1 MGNLKIT
8 DIVDAQAIE
17 DVQKLSEE
25 LAKAHRIY
33 TDAAKELA
41 NGLKINVEVIGDL
54 DKLDKL
60 IANTAQ
66 KANAATKALN
76 EQMAKTQQVTAQT
89 TNTISREL
97 AEIEK
102 SNKAKREQVQVD
114 EQAVQLAKAQ
124 LGSIQSNVAQLKTYK
139 DELSELAKKKK
150 DKNGLTTE
158 EMQREIELKA
168 AIAEVNSVIK
178 AQVKEQQAAEGSY
191 QQISQKLELLKR
203 AYKGLNEQE
212 KQSEAGNAMAD
223 EISKLDAHL
232 KDLSADMGE
241 FQRNVGNYAVANQS
255 VRAELK
261 SLITEIATLTVQYR
275 NMSDEEKNS
284 AEGVALAE
292 KLKESTEKASELRD
306 AMDDVNREI
315 KNSADDAKN
324 FTAITEGV
332 NLLTNGFGACKAA
345 CTLLGLSEQ
354 DLQEVEAELV
364 AVMTISQAI
373 RQAQLSLQKESS
385 LMTGIQ
391 TIQTK
396 ALAAA
401 KEMEA
406 KGTVAATVAQR
417 AFNLVAKANPYVLL
431 AAAIVTVVGA
441 LAALSIGLSKARKE
455 EAANNKVIE
464 DGIEAKAKA
473 AGELQLYIAKIETFK
488 GSAEEEKELVDELN
502 NKYGDQC
509 GIYSSLSE
517 WKQKLINQGED
528 MVNVLMLEAQAAAL
542 AQLYT
547 ENFRASLEAEKAMY
561 DGPGWKKYAGAA
573 FARAA
578 FGLGGLVLAAT
589 TGEEA
594 WDAYY
599 RKQKKDAEESM
610 EELSTR
616 MVDIQTQIVAA
627 KRKLKAGSHS
637 NSGKSGGSGR
647 STSGGTTSNDSDP
660 VQEDIDRR
668 RTLLNA
674 ELQAYKEYSAEWV
687 KAQADSYQLDYEEA
701 MHKCQLK
708 GEERAEY
715 EKNMQQKL
723 NNDLEQLYSD
733 LDEFNEQRMQ
743 EVFEREKQA
752 LEDKYASAQ
761 ALADRNHTLALAN
774 LKKMHNE
781 GLISEQEYQT
791 KVAEENER
799 YALEKLQCT
808 KDYLQKCLDSEVFNA
823 DEQIKIKEKLADI
836 DAQILLQQEQNFEDS
851 EKRKTEIAKKEADAR
866 KEGILKALQHASD
879 AISAISGLTDAI
891 FKNKIQG
898 VEEQIEA
905 NNNAYDQ
912 EEQRIDE
919 MAERGAI
926 TEEEAEARKQR
937 AKKKTQKENEKL
949 EKEKAALQR
958 KQAIFDKA
966 TQVAGA
972 SINIAAA
979 IIKALPNIPLSIL
992 VGTLGAIQLA
1002 TILATPIPKYAEGT
1016 KKGGHQGGLAIVGDG
1031 GKSELV
1037 MYDGKA
1043 YVTANRPQLVNL
1055 PKGAEVLPDA
1065 SLYQRLT
1072 SVSISPLSDRSERV
1086 AAQAGVVVNN
1096 DYTSLERRT
1105 EETNA
1110 LLRSMM
1116 RQSAKLS
1123 ASQQFE
1129 IYKATRV

>member
-8 DIVDAQAIE
+8 DIVDKQAIE

-60 IANTAQ
+60 IATTAQ
-66 KANAATKALN
+66 KANAATQALN

-212 KQSEAGNAMAD
+212 KQSEAGKAMAD

-261 SLITEIATLTVQYR
+261 SLIAEIATLTVQYR

-401 KEMEA
+401 KQMEA
-406 KGTVAATVAQR
+406 KGTVAATIAQR
-417 AFNLVAKANPYVLL
+417 AYNIVAKANPYVLL

-441 LAALSIGLSKARKE
+441 LAAFAIGTNKAKKNE
-455 EAANNKVIE
+455 QEL
-464 DGIEAKAKA
+464 AKATLSGAEARVKA
-473 AGELQLYIAKIETFK
+473 QIEMEAYIDKVEKFN
-488 GSAEEEKELVDELN
+488 GSARDEKELVDELN
-502 NKYGDQC
+502 EKYGGLMGNYQT
-509 GIYSSLSE
+509 LAE
-517 WKQKLINQGED
+517 WKDKLIVKGYDYIRMME
-528 MVNVLMLEAQAAAL
+528 LEAEAAAL
-542 AQLYT
+542 TQLYIDKYKELEEYKQEMNGGLGISDFFKPRERGKFSRLNAEMEEYKNRLFDVQQQAQLLRQSFKNREVSKST
-547 ENFRASLEAEKAMY
+547 NTNTTTKTNKAAEA
-561 DGPGWKKYAGAA
+561 
-573 FARAA
+573 
-578 FGLGGLVLAAT
+578 
-589 TGEEA
+589 
-594 WDAYY
+594 
-599 RKQKKDAEESM
+599 
-610 EELSTR
+610 
-616 MVDIQTQIVAA
+616 
-627 KRKLKAGSHS
+627 
-637 NSGKSGGSGR
+637 
-647 STSGGTTSNDSDP
+647 DSDP
-660 VQEDIDRR
+660 VQENIDRR

-715 EKNMQQKL
+715 EKNMQRKL
-723 NNDLEQLYSD
+723 NNDLAQLSED

-743 EVFEREKQA
+743 EVFEREKKQ
-752 LEDKYASAQ
+752 LEDKYASEQ
-761 ALADRNHTLALAN
+761 ALADRNHTLTLAK
-774 LKKMHNE
+774 LKQMHNQ
-781 GLISEQEYQT
+781 GLISEQEYQS

-799 YALEKLQCT
+799 YAMEKLQCT
-808 KDYLQKCLDSEVFNA
+808 KEYLQSCVDSFAFSA
-823 DEQIKIKEKLADI
+823 DEQTKIREKMADI

-851 EKRKTEIAKKEADAR
+851 EKRKTEIAKREADAR
-866 KEGILKALQHASD
+866 KEGIIKAMSYAND
-879 AISAISGLTDAI
+879 AISAISGLTNAI
-891 FKNKIQG
+891 FKNKIQN

-905 NNNAYDQ
+905 NNSAYDK
-912 EEQRIDE
+912 EEERIDQL
-919 MAERGAI
+919 AERGAI
-926 TEEEAEARKQR
+926 SEEEAEARKQK

-966 TQVAGA
+966 TQVASA

-992 VGTLGAIQLA
+992 IGTLGAIQLA
-1002 TILATPIPKYAEGT
+1002 TIIATPIPKYAEGT
-1016 KKGGHQGGLAIVGDG
+1016 KKGGHPGGLAVVGDG

-1043 YVTANRPQLVNL
+1043 FVTSNRPQLVNL
-1055 PKGAEVLPDA
+1055 PKGAEVFPDA
-1065 SLYQRLT
+1065 TIYQRLN
-1072 SVSISPLSDRSERV
+1072 SVSVSPLSDRAERV

-1096 DYTSLERRT
+1096 DYTALERRT

-1110 LLRSMM
+1110 LLRSMI
-1116 RQSAKLS
+1116 RQNARLS
-1123 ASQQFE
+1123 ASQQYE

>member
-8 DIVDAQAIE
+8 DIVDKQAIE
-17 DVQKLSEE
+17 DVQKLSDE

-60 IANTAQ
+60 IATTAQ
-66 KANAATKALN
+66 KANAATKSLN
-76 EQMAKTQQVTAQT
+76 EQMAKTQQVTAKT

-168 AIAEVNSVIK
+168 AITEVNSVIK

-212 KQSEAGNAMAD
+212 KQSEAGKAMAD

-261 SLITEIATLTVQYR
+261 SLIAEIATLTVQYR

-292 KLKESTEKASELRD
+292 KLKESTERASELRD

-455 EAANNKVIE
+455 EAANDKVIE

-488 GSAEEEKELVDELN
+488 GSAEDEKELVDELN

-517 WKQKLINQGED
+517 WKQKLIDQGED

-547 ENFRASLEAEKAMY
+547 ENFRASLEADKAIDEGAGM
-561 DGPGWKKYAGAA
+561 KKYAAGAM
-573 FARAA
+573 
-578 FGLGGLVLAAT
+578 FGLGGIFLAAT
-589 TGEEA
+589 TGEDA

-599 RKQKKDAEESM
+599 QKQKKDAEESM

-616 MVDIQTQIVAA
+616 MVNIQTQIAEA
-627 KRKLKAGSHS
+627 KRKLKVGSKS
-637 NSGKSGGSGR
+637 KSGKSSGSTR
-647 STSGGTTSNDSDP
+647 SQETSNDSDP

-687 KAQADSYQLDYEEA
+687 KAQAASYQLDYEEA

-715 EKNMQQKL
+715 EKNMQRKL
-723 NNDLEQLYSD
+723 NNDLEQLSAD
-733 LDEFNEQRMQ
+733 LDEFNEQRME
-743 EVFEREKQA
+743 EVFEREKKQ
-752 LEDKYASAQ
+752 LEDKYASEQ
-761 ALADRNHTLALAN
+761 ALADRNHTLTLAK
-774 LKKMHNE
+774 LKQMHNQ
-781 GLISEQEYQT
+781 GLISEQEYQS

-799 YALEKLQCT
+799 YAMEKLQCT
-808 KDYLQKCLDSEVFNA
+808 KEYLQSCIDSFAFSA
-823 DEQIKIKEKLADI
+823 DEQTKIREKMADI
-836 DAQILLQQEQNFEDS
+836 EAQILLQQEQNFEDS
-851 EKRKTEIAKKEADAR
+851 EKRKTEIAKREADAR
-866 KEGILKALQHASD
+866 KDGIIKALSYAND
-879 AISAISGLTDAI
+879 AISAISGLTNAI
-891 FKNKIQG
+891 FKNKIQN

-905 NNNAYDQ
+905 NNSAYDK
-912 EEQRIDE
+912 EEERIDQL
-919 MAERGAI
+919 AERGAI
-926 TEEEAEARKQR
+926 SEEEAEARKQK
-937 AKKKTQKENEKL
+937 AKKKTQKENERL

-966 TQVAGA
+966 TQVASA

-992 VGTLGAIQLA
+992 IGTLGAIQLA
-1002 TILATPIPKYAEGT
+1002 TIIATPIPKYAEGT
-1016 KKGGHQGGLAIVGDG
+1016 KKGGHPGGLAVVGDG

-1043 YVTANRPQLVNL
+1043 FVTSNRPQLVNL
-1055 PKGAEVLPDA
+1055 PKGAEVFPDA
-1065 SLYQRLT
+1065 AIYQRLK
-1072 SVSISPLSDRSERV
+1072 SVSVSPLSDRAERV

-1096 DYTSLERRT
+1096 DYTALERRT

-1110 LLRSMM
+1110 LLRSMI
-1116 RQSAKLS
+1116 RQNARLS
-1123 ASQQFE
+1123 ASQQYE

>member
-8 DIVDAQAIE
+8 DIVDKQAIE
-17 DVQKLSEE
+17 DVQKLSDE
-25 LAKAHRIY
+25 LARAHRIY

-60 IANTAQ
+60 IATTAQ
-66 KANAATKALN
+66 KANAATQALN

-124 LGSIQSNVAQLKTYK
+124 LGTIQSNVSQLKTYK

-212 KQSEAGNAMAD
+212 KQSEAGKAMAD

-292 KLKESTEKASELRD
+292 KLKESTDKASELRD

-488 GSAEEEKELVDELN
+488 GSADEEKELVDELN

-517 WKQKLINQGED
+517 WKQKLIDQGED

-547 ENFRASLEAEKAMY
+547 ENFRASLEADKAI
-561 DGPGWKKYAGAA
+561 DEGAGKKKYAAGAM
-573 FARAA
+573 
-578 FGLGGLVLAAT
+578 FGLAGIFLAAT
-589 TGEEA
+589 TGEDA

-599 RKQKKDAEESM
+599 QKQKTDAEDAM
-610 EELSTR
+610 KNLRTR

-660 VQEDIDRR
+660 VQDDIDRR

-687 KAQADSYQLDYEEA
+687 KAQAASYQLDYEEA
-701 MHKCQLK
+701 MHKCTLK

-715 EKNMQQKL
+715 EKNMQRKL
-723 NNDLEQLYSD
+723 NNDLAQLSED
-733 LDEFNEQRMQ
+733 LDEFNQQRME
-743 EVFEREKQA
+743 EVFEREKQQ
-752 LEDKYASAQ
+752 LEDKYASEQ
-761 ALADRNHTLALAN
+761 ALADRNHTLTLAK
-774 LKKMHNE
+774 LKQMHNQ
-781 GLISEQEYQT
+781 GLISEQEYQS

-799 YALEKLQCT
+799 YAMEKLQCT
-808 KDYLQKCLDSEVFNA
+808 KEYLQSCVDSFAFSA
-823 DEQIKIKEKLADI
+823 DEQTKIREKMADI
-836 DAQILLQQEQNFEDS
+836 EAQILLQQEQNFEDS
-851 EKRKTEIAKKEADAR
+851 EKRKTEIAKREADAR
-866 KEGILKALQHASD
+866 KEGIIKALSYAND
-879 AISAISGLTDAI
+879 AISAISGLTNAI
-891 FKNKIQG
+891 FKNKIQN

-905 NNNAYDQ
+905 NNSAYDK
-912 EEQRIDE
+912 EEERIDQL
-919 MAERGAI
+919 AERGAI
-926 TEEEAEARKQR
+926 SEEEAEARKQK
-937 AKKKTQKENEKL
+937 AKKKTQKENERL

-966 TQVAGA
+966 TQVASA

-992 VGTLGAIQLA
+992 IGTLGAIQLA
-1002 TILATPIPKYAEGT
+1002 TIIATPIPKYAEGT
-1016 KKGGHQGGLAIVGDG
+1016 KKGGHPGGLAVVGDG

-1043 YVTANRPQLVNL
+1043 FVTSNRPQLVNL
-1055 PKGAEVLPDA
+1055 PKGAEVFPDA
-1065 SLYQRLT
+1065 TIYQRLN
-1072 SVSISPLSDRSERV
+1072 SVSVSPLSDRAERV

-1096 DYTSLERRT
+1096 DYTALERRT
-1105 EETNA
+1105 DETNA
-1110 LLRSMM
+1110 LLRSMI
-1116 RQSAKLS
+1116 RQNARLS
-1123 ASQQFE
+1123 ASQQYE

>member
-8 DIVDAQAIE
+8 DIVDKQAIE

-60 IANTAQ
+60 IATTAQ
-66 KANAATKALN
+66 KANAATQALN

-124 LGSIQSNVAQLKTYK
+124 LGTIQSNVSQLKTYK

-212 KQSEAGNAMAD
+212 KQSEAGKAMAD

-455 EAANNKVIE
+455 EEANNKVIE

-488 GSAEEEKELVDELN
+488 GSAKEEKELVDELN

-547 ENFRASLEAEKAMY
+547 ENFRASLEADKAIEE
-561 DGPGWKKYAGAA
+561 GAGKKKYAAGAM
-573 FARAA
+573 
-578 FGLGGLVLAAT
+578 FGLAGIFLAAT
-589 TGEEA
+589 TGEDA

-599 RKQKKDAEESM
+599 QKQKTDAEDAM
-610 EELSTR
+610 EHLKIQ
-616 MVDIQTQIVAA
+616 MVDIQTRLSEA
-627 KRKLKAGSHS
+627 KRKLKVGSKPK
-637 NSGKSGGSGR
+637 SGTSGGSGVQQ
-647 STSGGTTSNDSDP
+647 TSNDSDP

-674 ELQAYKEYSAEWV
+674 ELQANKEYSAEWV
-687 KAQADSYQLDYEEA
+687 KAQAESYQLDYEEA
-701 MHKCQLK
+701 MHKCTMK

-715 EKNMQQKL
+715 EKNMQRKL
-723 NNDLEQLYSD
+723 NNDLAQLSED
-733 LDEFNEQRMQ
+733 LDEFNEQRME
-743 EVFEREKQA
+743 EVFEREKQQ
-752 LEDKYASAQ
+752 LEDKYASEQ
-761 ALADRNHTLALAN
+761 ALADRNHTLTLAK
-774 LKKMHNE
+774 LKQMHNQ
-781 GLISEQEYQT
+781 GLISEQEYQS

-799 YALEKLQCT
+799 YAMEKLKCT
-808 KDYLQKCLDSEVFNA
+808 KEYLQSCIDSFAFSA
-823 DEQIKIKEKLADI
+823 DEQTKIREKMADI
-836 DAQILLQQEQNFEDS
+836 EAQILLQQEQNFEDS
-851 EKRKTEIAKKEADAR
+851 EKRKTEIAKREADAR
-866 KEGILKALQHASD
+866 KEGIIKALSYAND
-879 AISAISGLTDAI
+879 AISAISGLTNAI
-891 FKNKIQG
+891 FKNKIQN

-905 NNNAYDQ
+905 NNSAYDK
-912 EEQRIDE
+912 EEERIDQL
-919 MAERGAI
+919 AERGAI
-926 TEEEAEARKQR
+926 SEEEAEARKQK

-966 TQVAGA
+966 TQVASA

-992 VGTLGAIQLA
+992 IGTLGAIQLA
-1002 TILATPIPKYAEGT
+1002 TIIATPIPKYAEGT
-1016 KKGGHQGGLAIVGDG
+1016 KKGGHPGGLAVVGDG

-1043 YVTANRPQLVNL
+1043 FVTSNRPQLVNL
-1055 PKGAEVLPDA
+1055 PKGAEVFPDA
-1065 SLYQRLT
+1065 AIYQRMN
-1072 SVSISPLSDRSERV
+1072 SVSVSPLSDRAERV
-1086 AAQAGVVVNN
+1086 AAQTGVVVNN
-1096 DYTSLERRT
+1096 DYTALERRT

-1110 LLRSMM
+1110 LLRSMI
-1116 RQSAKLS
+1116 RQNARLS
-1123 ASQQFE
+1123 ASQQYE

>member
-8 DIVDAQAIE
+8 DIVDKQAIE

-60 IANTAQ
+60 IATTAQ
-66 KANAATKALN
+66 KANAATQALN

-401 KEMEA
+401 KQMEA

-431 AAAIVTVVGA
+431 ATAIVTVVGA
-441 LAALSIGLSKARKE
+441 LAAFAIGSNKAKKNEQELSKATLSGAEARVKAQIEMEAYIDKVEKFNGSAKDEKE
-455 EAANNKVIE
+455 LIDELNEKYGGLMGNYQTLAEWKDKLIVKGYDYIRMMELEA
-464 DGIEAKAKA
+464 EASA
-473 AGELQLYIAKIETFK
+473 LTQLYIDKY
-488 GSAEEEKELVDELN
+488 KELEEYKQEMKGGLGISDLFWPRERGKFSRLN
-502 NKYGDQC
+502 AEMEEYKNRLFDVQ
-509 GIYSSLSE
+509 
-517 WKQKLINQGED
+517 QQ
-528 MVNVLMLEAQAAAL
+528 
-542 AQLYT
+542 AQLLRQSFKDREVSKST
-547 ENFRASLEAEKAMY
+547 KT
-561 DGPGWKKYAGAA
+561 
-573 FARAA
+573 
-578 FGLGGLVLAAT
+578 AAT
-589 TGEEA
+589 TKTTNA
-594 WDAYY
+594 
-599 RKQKKDAEESM
+599 AE
-610 EELSTR
+610 
-616 MVDIQTQIVAA
+616 D
-627 KRKLKAGSHS
+627 
-637 NSGKSGGSGR
+637 
-647 STSGGTTSNDSDP
+647 DSDP

-687 KAQADSYQLDYEEA
+687 KAQAESYQLDYEEA

-715 EKNMQQKL
+715 EKNMQRKL
-723 NNDLEQLYSD
+723 NNDLEQLSAD
-733 LDEFNEQRMQ
+733 LDEFNEQRME
-743 EVFEREKQA
+743 EVFEREKQQ
-752 LEDKYASAQ
+752 LEDKYASEQ
-761 ALADRNHTLALAN
+761 ALADRNHTLTLAK
-774 LKKMHNE
+774 LKQMHNQ
-781 GLISEQEYQT
+781 GLISEQEYQS

-799 YALEKLQCT
+799 YAMEKLQCT
-808 KDYLQKCLDSEVFNA
+808 KEYLQSCTDSFAFSA
-823 DEQIKIKEKLADI
+823 DEQTKIREKMADI

-851 EKRKTEIAKKEADAR
+851 EKRKTEIAKREADAR
-866 KEGILKALQHASD
+866 KEGIVKALSYAND
-879 AISAISGLTDAI
+879 AINAISGLTNAI
-891 FKNKIQG
+891 FKNKIQN

-905 NNNAYDQ
+905 NNSAYDK
-912 EEQRIDE
+912 EEERIDQL
-919 MAERGAI
+919 AERGAI
-926 TEEEAEARKQR
+926 SEEEAEARKQK

-966 TQVAGA
+966 TQVASA

-1002 TILATPIPKYAEGT
+1002 TIIATPIPKYAEGT
-1016 KKGGHQGGLAIVGDG
+1016 KKGGHPGGLAVVGDG

-1043 YVTANRPQLVNL
+1043 FVTSNRPQLVNL
-1055 PKGAEVLPDA
+1055 PKGAEVFPDA
-1065 SLYQRLT
+1065 TIYQRLN
-1072 SVSISPLSDRSERV
+1072 SVSVSPLSDRAERV

-1096 DYTSLERRT
+1096 DYTALERRT

-1110 LLRSMM
+1110 LLRSMI
-1116 RQSAKLS
+1116 RQNARLS
-1123 ASQQFE
+1123 ASQQYE

>member
-8 DIVDAQAIE
+8 DIVDKQAIE
-17 DVQKLSEE
+17 DVQKLSDE

-41 NGLKINVEVIGDL
+41 NGLKINVDVIGDL

-60 IANTAQ
+60 IATTAQ
-66 KANAATKALN
+66 KANAATQALN

-212 KQSEAGNAMAD
+212 KESEAGKAMAE

-401 KEMEA
+401 KQMEA
-406 KGTVAATVAQR
+406 KGTVAATIAQR

-431 AAAIVTVVGA
+431 ATAIVTVVGA
-441 LAALSIGLSKARKE
+441 LAAFAIGSNKAKKNEQELSKATLSGAEARVKAQIEMEAYIDKVEKFNGSAKDEKE
-455 EAANNKVIE
+455 LIDELNEKYGGLMGNYQTLAEWKDKLIVKGYDYIRMMELEA
-464 DGIEAKAKA
+464 EAST
-473 AGELQLYIAKIETFK
+473 LTQLYIDKY
-488 GSAEEEKELVDELN
+488 KELEEYKQEIKGGLGLSDFFIPRERGKFSRLNAELEEFKN
-502 NKYGDQC
+502 RLFDVQ
-509 GIYSSLSE
+509 
-517 WKQKLINQGED
+517 QQ
-528 MVNVLMLEAQAAAL
+528 
-542 AQLYT
+542 AQLLRQSFKDREVSKST
-547 ENFRASLEAEKAMY
+547 KTNTTTKTTKAAE
-561 DGPGWKKYAGAA
+561 D
-573 FARAA
+573 
-578 FGLGGLVLAAT
+578 
-589 TGEEA
+589 
-594 WDAYY
+594 
-599 RKQKKDAEESM
+599 
-610 EELSTR
+610 
-616 MVDIQTQIVAA
+616 
-627 KRKLKAGSHS
+627 
-637 NSGKSGGSGR
+637 
-647 STSGGTTSNDSDP
+647 DSDP
-660 VQEDIDRR
+660 VQDDIDRR

-687 KAQADSYQLDYEEA
+687 KAQAESYQLDYEEA

-715 EKNMQQKL
+715 EKNMQRKL
-723 NNDLEQLYSD
+723 NNDLAQLSED
-733 LDEFNEQRMQ
+733 LDAFNQQRME
-743 EVFEREKQA
+743 EVFEREKQQ
-752 LEDKYASAQ
+752 LEDKYASEQ
-761 ALADRNHTLALAN
+761 ALADRNHTITLAK
-774 LKKMHNE
+774 LKQMHNQ
-781 GLISEQEYQT
+781 GLISEQEYQS

-799 YALEKLQCT
+799 YAMEKLQCT
-808 KDYLQKCLDSEVFNA
+808 KEYLQSCVDSFAFSA
-823 DEQIKIKEKLADI
+823 DEQTKIREKMADI
-836 DAQILLQQEQNFEDS
+836 EAQILLQQEQNFEDS
-851 EKRKTEIAKKEADAR
+851 EKRKTEIAKREADAR
-866 KEGILKALQHASD
+866 KEGIVKALSYAND
-879 AISAISGLTDAI
+879 AINAISGLTNAI
-891 FKNKIQG
+891 FKNKIQN

-905 NNNAYDQ
+905 NNSAYDK
-912 EEQRIDE
+912 EEERIDQL
-919 MAERGAI
+919 AERGAI
-926 TEEEAEARKQR
+926 SEEEAEARKQK

-966 TQVAGA
+966 TQVASA

-1002 TILATPIPKYAEGT
+1002 TIIATPIPKYAEGT
-1016 KKGGHQGGLAIVGDG
+1016 KNGGHPGGLAVVGDG

-1043 YVTANRPQLVNL
+1043 FVTSNRPHLVNL
-1055 PKGAEVLPDA
+1055 PKGAEVFPDA
-1065 SLYQRLT
+1065 AIYQRLN
-1072 SVSISPLSDRSERV
+1072 SVSVSPLSDSAERV
-1086 AAQAGVVVNN
+1086 AAQTGVVVNN
-1096 DYTSLERRT
+1096 DYTALERRT
-1105 EETNA
+1105 EETND
-1110 LLRSMM
+1110 LLRSMI
-1116 RQSAKLS
+1116 RQNARLS
-1123 ASQQFE
+1123 AIQQYE

>member
-8 DIVDAQAIE
+8 DIVDKQAIE
-17 DVQKLSEE
+17 DVQKLSDE

-60 IANTAQ
+60 IATTAQ
-66 KANAATKALN
+66 KANAATQALN

-212 KQSEAGNAMAD
+212 KESEAGKAMAE

-401 KEMEA
+401 KQMEA

-517 WKQKLINQGED
+517 WKQKLIDQGED

-547 ENFRASLEAEKAMY
+547 ENFRASLEADNAIEEGAGM
-561 DGPGWKKYAGAA
+561 KKYAAGAM
-573 FARAA
+573 
-578 FGLGGLVLAAT
+578 FGLGGIVLAAT
-589 TGEEA
+589 TGEDA

-599 RKQKKDAEESM
+599 QKQKKDADESM

-616 MVDIQTQIVAA
+616 MVNIQTQIAEA
-627 KRKLKAGSHS
+627 KRKLKVGSKS
-637 NSGKSGGSGR
+637 KSGKSSGSTR
-647 STSGGTTSNDSDP
+647 SQETSNDSDP

-687 KAQADSYQLDYEEA
+687 KAQAESYQLDYEEA
-701 MHKCQLK
+701 MHKCTLK

-715 EKNMQQKL
+715 EKNMQSKL
-723 NNDLEQLYSD
+723 NNDLAQLSED
-733 LDEFNEQRMQ
+733 LDEFNQQRME
-743 EVFEREKQA
+743 EVFEREKQQ
-752 LEDKYASAQ
+752 LEDKYASEQ
-761 ALADRNHTLALAN
+761 ALADRNHTLTLAK
-774 LKKMHNE
+774 LKQMHNQ
-781 GLISEQEYQT
+781 GLISEQEYQS

-799 YALEKLQCT
+799 YAMEKLKCT
-808 KDYLQKCLDSEVFNA
+808 KEYLQSCVDSFAFSA
-823 DEQIKIKEKLADI
+823 DEQTKIREKMADI

-851 EKRKTEIAKKEADAR
+851 EKRKTEIAKREADAR
-866 KEGILKALQHASD
+866 KEGIIKALSYAND
-879 AISAISGLTDAI
+879 AISAISGLTNAI
-891 FKNKIQG
+891 FKNKIQN

-905 NNNAYDQ
+905 NNSAYDK
-912 EEQRIDE
+912 EEERIDQL
-919 MAERGAI
+919 AERGAI
-926 TEEEAEARKQR
+926 SEEEAEARKQK

-966 TQVAGA
+966 TQVASA

-992 VGTLGAIQLA
+992 IGTLGAIQLA
-1002 TILATPIPKYAEGT
+1002 TIIATPIPKYAEGT
-1016 KKGGHQGGLAIVGDG
+1016 KKGGHPGGLAVVGDG

-1043 YVTANRPQLVNL
+1043 FVTSNRPQLVNL
-1055 PKGAEVLPDA
+1055 PKGAEVFPDA
-1065 SLYQRLT
+1065 TIYQRLN
-1072 SVSISPLSDRSERV
+1072 SVSVSPLSDRAERV
-1086 AAQAGVVVNN
+1086 AAQTGVVVNN
-1096 DYTSLERRT
+1096 DYTALERRT

-1110 LLRSMM
+1110 ILRSMI
-1116 RQSAKLS
+1116 RQNARLS
-1123 ASQQFE
+1123 ASQQYE

>member
-8 DIVDAQAIE
+8 DIVDKQAIE
-17 DVQKLSEE
+17 DVQKLSDE

-60 IANTAQ
+60 IATTAQ
-66 KANAATKALN
+66 KANAATQALN

-488 GSAEEEKELVDELN
+488 GSAEDEKELVDELN

-547 ENFRASLEAEKAMY
+547 ENFRASLEADKAIEE
-561 DGPGWKKYAGAA
+561 GVGLKKYAGL
-573 FARAA
+573 A
-578 FGLGGLVLAAT
+578 FGLGGLLATVTAEDT
-589 TGEEA
+589 

-616 MVDIQTQIVAA
+616 MVNIQTQIAEA
-627 KRKLKAGSHS
+627 KRKLKVGSKS
-637 NSGKSGGSGR
+637 KSEKSSGSTR
-647 STSGGTTSNDSDP
+647 SQETSNDSDP

-687 KAQADSYQLDYEEA
+687 KAQSESYQLDYEEA

-715 EKNMQQKL
+715 EKNMQRKL
-723 NNDLEQLYSD
+723 NNDLAQLSED
-733 LDEFNEQRMQ
+733 LDAFNEQRME
-743 EVFEREKQA
+743 EVFEREKQQ
-752 LEDKYASAQ
+752 LEDKYASEQ
-761 ALADRNHTLALAN
+761 ALADRNHTLTLAK
-774 LKKMHNE
+774 LKQMHNQ
-781 GLISEQEYQT
+781 GLISEQEYQS

-799 YALEKLQCT
+799 YAMEKLQCT
-808 KDYLQKCLDSEVFNA
+808 KEYLQSCVDSFAFSA
-823 DEQIKIKEKLADI
+823 DEQTKIREKMADI
-836 DAQILLQQEQNFEDS
+836 EAQILLQQEQNFEDS
-851 EKRKTEIAKKEADAR
+851 EKRKTEIAKREADAR
-866 KEGILKALQHASD
+866 KEGIIKALSYAND
-879 AISAISGLTDAI
+879 AISAISGLTNAI
-891 FKNKIQG
+891 FKNKIQN

-905 NNNAYDQ
+905 NNSAYDK
-912 EEQRIDE
+912 EEERIDQL
-919 MAERGAI
+919 AERGAI
-926 TEEEAEARKQR
+926 SEEEAEARKQK

-966 TQVAGA
+966 TQVASA

-1002 TILATPIPKYAEGT
+1002 TIIATPIPKYAEGT
-1016 KKGGHQGGLAIVGDG
+1016 KKGGHPGGLAVVGDG
-1031 GKSELV
+1031 GKRELV

-1043 YVTANRPQLVNL
+1043 FVTSNRPQLVNL
-1055 PKGAEVLPDA
+1055 PKGAEVFPDA
-1065 SLYQRLT
+1065 AIYQRMN
-1072 SVSISPLSDRSERV
+1072 SVSVSPLSDRAERV

-1096 DYTSLERRT
+1096 DYTALERRT

-1110 LLRSMM
+1110 LLRSMI
-1116 RQSAKLS
+1116 RQNARLS
-1123 ASQQFE
+1123 ASQQYE

>member
-8 DIVDAQAIE
+8 DIVDKQAIE

-60 IANTAQ
+60 IATTAQ
-66 KANAATKALN
+66 KANAATQALN

-124 LGSIQSNVAQLKTYK
+124 LGTIQSNVSQLKTYK

-212 KQSEAGNAMAD
+212 KESEAGKAMSE

-547 ENFRASLEAEKAMY
+547 ENFRASLEADKAI
-561 DGPGWKKYAGAA
+561 DEGVGLKKYAGL
-573 FARAA
+573 A
-578 FGLGGLVLAAT
+578 FGLGGLLATVTAEYT
-589 TGEEA
+589 

-610 EELSTR
+610 KELSTR

-637 NSGKSGGSGR
+637 NSGTSGGSGR
-647 STSGGTTSNDSDP
+647 STSVGTTSNDSDP
-660 VQEDIDRR
+660 VQDDIDRR

-687 KAQADSYQLDYEEA
+687 KAQAESYQLDYEEA

-715 EKNMQQKL
+715 EKNMQRKL
-723 NNDLEQLYSD
+723 NNDLEQLSAD
-733 LDEFNEQRMQ
+733 LDEFNQQRME
-743 EVFEREKQA
+743 EVFEREKQQ
-752 LEDKYASAQ
+752 LEDKYASEQ
-761 ALADRNHTLALAN
+761 ALADRNHTLTLAK
-774 LKKMHNE
+774 LKQMHNQ
-781 GLISEQEYQT
+781 GLISEQEYQS

-799 YALEKLQCT
+799 YAMEKLQCT
-808 KDYLQKCLDSEVFNA
+808 KEYLQSCIDSFAFSA
-823 DEQIKIKEKLADI
+823 DEQTKIREKMADI

-851 EKRKTEIAKKEADAR
+851 EKRKTEIAKREADAR
-866 KEGILKALQHASD
+866 KEGIIKALSYAND
-879 AISAISGLTDAI
+879 AISAISGLTNAI
-891 FKNKIQG
+891 FKNKIQN
-898 VEEQIEA
+898 VEEQIDA
-905 NNNAYDQ
+905 NNSAYDK
-912 EEQRIDE
+912 EEERIDQL
-919 MAERGAI
+919 AERGAI
-926 TEEEAEARKQR
+926 SEEEAEARKQK

-949 EKEKAALQR
+949 EKEKAALNR
-958 KQAIFDKA
+958 KQAIFEKA
-966 TQVAGA
+966 TQVASA

-992 VGTLGAIQLA
+992 IGTLGAIQLA
-1002 TILATPIPKYAEGT
+1002 TIIATPIPKYADGT
-1016 KKGGHQGGLAIVGDG
+1016 KKGGHPGGLAVVGDG

-1043 YVTANRPQLVNL
+1043 FVTSNRPQLVNL
-1055 PKGAEVLPDA
+1055 PKGAEVFPDA
-1065 SLYQRLT
+1065 ALYQRLN
-1072 SVSISPLSDRSERV
+1072 SVSVSPLSDRAERV
-1086 AAQAGVVVNN
+1086 AAQTGVVVNN
-1096 DYTSLERRT
+1096 DYTALERRT

-1110 LLRSMM
+1110 LLRSMI
-1116 RQSAKLS
+1116 RQNARLS
-1123 ASQQFE
+1123 ASQQYE
-1129 IYKATRV
+1129 IYKSTRV

>member
-8 DIVDAQAIE
+8 DIVDKQAIE

-60 IANTAQ
+60 IATTAQ
-66 KANAATKALN
+66 KANAATQALN

-102 SNKAKREQVQVD
+102 SNKAKREQVHVD

-124 LGSIQSNVAQLKTYK
+124 LGTIQSNVAQLKTYK

-150 DKNGLTTE
+150 DKNGLTTD

-212 KQSEAGNAMAD
+212 KESEAGKAMAE

-292 KLKESTEKASELRD
+292 KLKESTERASELRD

-354 DLQEVEAELV
+354 ELQEVEAELV

-401 KEMEA
+401 NEMEA

-441 LAALSIGLSKARKE
+441 LAALSIGLSKARKQE
-455 EAANNKVIE
+455 EANNKVIE

-488 GSAEEEKELVDELN
+488 GSANEEKELVDELN

-547 ENFRASLEAEKAMY
+547 ENFRASLEADKAIEE
-561 DGPGWKKYAGAA
+561 GPGLKKYAAGAM
-573 FARAA
+573 
-578 FGLGGLVLAAT
+578 FGLAGIFLAAT
-589 TGEEA
+589 TGEDA

-599 RKQKKDAEESM
+599 QKQKTDAEDAM
-610 EELSTR
+610 EHLKTQ
-616 MVDIQTQIVAA
+616 MVDIQTQIAEA
-627 KRKLKAGSHS
+627 KRKLKVGSKS
-637 NSGKSGGSGR
+637 KSGKSSGSTR
-647 STSGGTTSNDSDP
+647 SQETSNDSDP

-687 KAQADSYQLDYEEA
+687 KAQAESYQLDYEEA

-715 EKNMQQKL
+715 EKNMQRKL
-723 NNDLEQLYSD
+723 NNDLEQLSDD
-733 LDEFNEQRMQ
+733 LDAFNQQRME
-743 EVFEREKQA
+743 EVFEREKQQ
-752 LEDKYASAQ
+752 LEDKYASEQ
-761 ALADRNHTLALAN
+761 ALADRNHTLTLAK
-774 LKKMHNE
+774 LKQMHNQ
-781 GLISEQEYQT
+781 GLISEQEYQS

-799 YALEKLQCT
+799 YAMEKLQCT
-808 KDYLQKCLDSEVFNA
+808 KEYLQSCVDSFAFSA
-823 DEQIKIKEKLADI
+823 DEQTKIREKMADI
-836 DAQILLQQEQNFEDS
+836 EAQILLQQEQNFEDS
-851 EKRKTEIAKKEADAR
+851 EKRKTEIAKREADAR
-866 KEGILKALQHASD
+866 KEGIIKALSYAND
-879 AISAISGLTDAI
+879 AISAISGLTNAI
-891 FKNKIQG
+891 FKNKIQN

-905 NNNAYDQ
+905 NNSAYDK
-912 EEQRIDE
+912 EEERIDQL
-919 MAERGAI
+919 AERGAI
-926 TEEEAEARKQR
+926 SEEEAEARKQK

-966 TQVAGA
+966 TQVASA

-992 VGTLGAIQLA
+992 IGTLGAIQLA
-1002 TILATPIPKYAEGT
+1002 TIIATPIPKYADGT
-1016 KKGGHQGGLAIVGDG
+1016 KKGGHPGGLAVVGDG

-1043 YVTANRPQLVNL
+1043 FVTSNRPQLVNL
-1055 PKGAEVLPDA
+1055 PKGAEVFPDA
-1065 SLYQRLT
+1065 TIYQRLN
-1072 SVSISPLSDRSERV
+1072 SVSVSPLSDRAERV

-1096 DYTSLERRT
+1096 DYTALERRT

-1110 LLRSMM
+1110 LLRSMI
-1116 RQSAKLS
+1116 RQNARLS
-1123 ASQQFE
+1123 ASQQYE

>member
-8 DIVDAQAIE
+8 DIVDKQAIE

-60 IANTAQ
+60 IATTAQ
-66 KANAATKALN
+66 KANAATQALN

-102 SNKAKREQVQVD
+102 SNKAKREQVHVD

-124 LGSIQSNVAQLKTYK
+124 LGTIQSNVAQLKTYK

-150 DKNGLTTE
+150 DKNGLTTD

-212 KQSEAGNAMAD
+212 KESEAGKAMAE

-292 KLKESTEKASELRD
+292 KLKESTERASELRD

-354 DLQEVEAELV
+354 ELQEVEAELV

-401 KEMEA
+401 NEMEA

-441 LAALSIGLSKARKE
+441 LAALSIGLSKARKQE
-455 EAANNKVIE
+455 EANNKVIE

-488 GSAEEEKELVDELN
+488 GSANEEKELVDELN

-547 ENFRASLEAEKAMY
+547 ENFRASLEADKAIEEGAGM
-561 DGPGWKKYAGAA
+561 KKYAAGAM
-573 FARAA
+573 
-578 FGLGGLVLAAT
+578 FGLAGIFLAAT
-589 TGEEA
+589 
-594 WDAYY
+594 WDSYY
-599 RKQKKDAEESM
+599 QKQKKDAEESM

-616 MVDIQTQIVAA
+616 MVDIQTQIAAA
-627 KRKLKAGSHS
+627 KRKLKVGSKS
-637 NSGKSGGSGR
+637 KSGKSSGSTR
-647 STSGGTTSNDSDP
+647 SQETSNDSDP

-687 KAQADSYQLDYEEA
+687 KAQAESYQLDYEEA

-715 EKNMQQKL
+715 EKNMQRKL
-723 NNDLEQLYSD
+723 NNDLEQLSDD
-733 LDEFNEQRMQ
+733 LDAFNQQRME
-743 EVFEREKQA
+743 EVFEREKQQ
-752 LEDKYASAQ
+752 LEDKYASEQ
-761 ALADRNHTLALAN
+761 ALADRNHTLTLAK
-774 LKKMHNE
+774 LKQMHNQ
-781 GLISEQEYQT
+781 GLISEQEYQS

-799 YALEKLQCT
+799 YAMEKLQCT
-808 KDYLQKCLDSEVFNA
+808 KEYLQSCVDSFAFSA
-823 DEQIKIKEKLADI
+823 DEQTKIREKMADI
-836 DAQILLQQEQNFEDS
+836 EAQILLQQEQNFEDS
-851 EKRKTEIAKKEADAR
+851 EKRKTEIAKREADAR
-866 KEGILKALQHASD
+866 KEGIIKALSYAND
-879 AISAISGLTDAI
+879 AISAISGLTNAI
-891 FKNKIQG
+891 FKNKIQN

-905 NNNAYDQ
+905 NNSAYDK
-912 EEQRIDE
+912 EEERIDQL
-919 MAERGAI
+919 AERGAI
-926 TEEEAEARKQR
+926 SEEEAEARKQK

-966 TQVAGA
+966 TQVASA

-992 VGTLGAIQLA
+992 IGTLGAIQLA
-1002 TILATPIPKYAEGT
+1002 TIIATPIPKYAEGT
-1016 KKGGHQGGLAIVGDG
+1016 KKGGHPGGLAVVGDG

-1043 YVTANRPQLVNL
+1043 FVTSNRPQLVNL
-1055 PKGAEVLPDA
+1055 PKGAEVFPDA
-1065 SLYQRLT
+1065 TIYQRLN
-1072 SVSISPLSDRSERV
+1072 SVSVSPLSDRAERV
-1086 AAQAGVVVNN
+1086 ASQAGVVVNN
-1096 DYTSLERRT
+1096 DYTALERRT

-1110 LLRSMM
+1110 LLRSMI
-1116 RQSAKLS
+1116 RQNARLS
-1123 ASQQFE
+1123 ASQQYE